1 MGEEESVPVLQVVEL
16 EADQTRECRSKQSVR
31 VHWDLSDGGRVE
43 VDVVDVPV
51 EQLEPVPHVVA
62 HLQRLLCER
71 GYGRQVAN
79 LAEGVIVRDAMV
91 TPALDVPRHQVSSE
105 MSVTFRRVLGKE
117 VVGQLVSKT
126 SVNLLGVLVE

>member
-1 MGEEESVPVLQVVEL
+1 MRALKGSSLHAFDSGVAADHLRQSPRLHLCHEPLQVIQVGAAMGEEESVPVLQVVEL

-62 HLQRLLCER
+62 HLQRLL
-71 GYGRQVAN
+71 
-79 LAEGVIVRDAMV
+79 
-91 TPALDVPRHQVSSE
+91 
-105 MSVTFRRVLGKE
+105 GK
-117 VVGQLVSKT
+117 
-126 SVNLLGVLVE
+126 